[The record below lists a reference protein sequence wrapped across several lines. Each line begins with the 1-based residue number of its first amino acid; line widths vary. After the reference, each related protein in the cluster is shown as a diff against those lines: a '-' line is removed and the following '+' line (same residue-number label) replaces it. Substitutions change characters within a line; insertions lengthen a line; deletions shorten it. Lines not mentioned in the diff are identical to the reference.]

1 MRAFPSGGL
10 GTRDGLMST
19 ARNGLTPDRLMY
31 QSVFETLFQGIT
43 MPNEMPHFTEGS
55 RPTPTTRRGRQL
67 FLMFLGFVT
76 VFYGVVLGY
85 HLLVPK
91 RAATEQD
98 ARRANLL
105 ERCRELCLSYGL
117 VPTGHIANDAKAYL
131 RSEKSRPL
139 VQPLHEILTDDKFV
153 PQATQAHPLVGKTA
167 PDFELP
173 DDQGKLVSLKGL
185 LNEGP
190 VVLVFYYGYH
200 CNHCV
205 GQLFG
210 LNEDIHR
217 FTELGTQ
224 VVAIS
229 GDPTDLTAKRFA
241 EYGRFEFP
249 VLSDKDNRVAEQY
262 GVFHPEADGKPELL
276 LHGTFVID
284 GEGQVL
290 WANTGNKPFLD
301 NKTLLTVIAD
311 RHGLLTPRATS
322 KPENTEA
329 R

>member
-1 MRAFPSGGL
+1 
-10 GTRDGLMST
+10 MST
-19 ARNGLTPDRLMY
+19 ARNGLPPDRLMY

-91 RAATEQD
+91 RETTEQD

-105 ERCRELCLSYGL
+105 EQCREFCLAHGL

-131 RSEKSRPL
+131 RSEKSRLL
-139 VQPLHEILTDDKFV
+139 VEPLHEILEAKFESV
-153 PQATQAHPLVGKTA
+153 ASHEHPLLGQSA

-173 DDQGKLVSLKGL
+173 DDREQPVSLKSL
-185 LNEGP
+185 LSEGP
-190 VVLVFYYGYH
+190 VVVVFYYGYH

-210 LNEDIHR
+210 LNEDLPR
-217 FTELGTQ
+217 FTELGTR

-229 GDPTDLTAKRFA
+229 ADLPELTAKRFA

-249 VLSDKDNRVAEQY
+249 VLADKENRVAELY
-262 GVFHPEADGKPELL
+262 GTFKPEREGQAELL
-276 LHGTFVID
+276 LHGTFVLD

-290 WANTGNKPFLD
+290 WANTDNKPFLD

-311 RHGLLTPRATS
+311 RHGLLIPRATS
-322 KPENTEA
+322 STEVQVS

>member
-1 MRAFPSGGL
+1 MTTGKTQVSSPG
-10 GTRDGLMST
+10 
-19 ARNGLTPDRLMY
+19 
-31 QSVFETLFQGIT
+31 Q
-43 MPNEMPHFTEGS
+43 S
-55 RPTPTTRRGRQL
+55 RPPRTTRIGRQL
-67 FLMFLGFVT
+67 LLMFLGFVT
-76 VFYGVVLGY
+76 AFYGLILGY

-91 RAATEQD
+91 RVTTEQD

-105 ERCRELCLSYGL
+105 EQCREFCLAHGL
-117 VPTGHIANDAKAYL
+117 VPTGHIANDAKAFL
-131 RSEKSRPL
+131 RSEKIRPL
-139 VQPLHEILTDDKFV
+139 VEPLHEILADAKFV
-153 PQATQAHPLVGKTA
+153 PQESQPHALFGKAA

-173 DDQGKLVSLKGL
+173 DDGGGLVSLKAL

-190 VVLVFYYGYH
+190 VVVVFYYGYH

-210 LNEDIHR
+210 LNEDLHR

-229 GDPTDLTAKRFA
+229 GDPVDLTAKRFE
-241 EYGRFEFP
+241 EYGRFGFP
-249 VLSDKDNRVAEQY
+249 VLSDKDNKVAQQY
-262 GVFHPEADGKPELL
+262 GAFQPEADGKPESQR
-276 LHGTFVID
+276 HGTFVID

-301 NKTLLTVIAD
+301 NKTLLTVIAAQ
-311 RHGLLTPRATS
+311 HGLLTPRATS
-322 KPENTEA
+322 KPEHTQA